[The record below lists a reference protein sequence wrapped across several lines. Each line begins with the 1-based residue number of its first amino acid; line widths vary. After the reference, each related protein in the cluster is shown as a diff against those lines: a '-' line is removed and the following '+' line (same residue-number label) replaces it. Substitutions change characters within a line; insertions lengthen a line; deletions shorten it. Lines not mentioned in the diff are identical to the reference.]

1 MYFFWLGLSMFVY
14 VVELLSCPIPCLACN
29 LLSTNIGADTN
40 IGRMSPSHGGGGN
53 SVGTI
58 AGNMGIGNWRGN
70 NMGSNIVVSGS
81 QRSSNMV
88 VGGGQRSSNMAVG
101 GQRGCNV
108 VVGGGQRRGN
118 SIGGSKRSYNIGG
131 SIGWDS
137 VVDKSWVSLSISLT
151 LDNVLNGTVL
161 GNIRWSVDTVGH
173 SSVVGGA
180 VVAGDGVAGKSTDN
194 WGNNVVVV
202 VSGQRGSNSS
212 DKWSGN
218 IAEMA
223 ISGIWGSSI
232 RAIDEGRVS
241 LSFSIPLGNDVSVV
255 KPVGERS
262 DKCGGSVCGQ
272 GGGSIGGQRGG
283 SMVVGGQG
291 K

>member
-14 VVELLSCPIPCLACN
+14 VVELLSCSIPCLASN

-58 AGNMGIGNWRGN
+58 ACNMGIGNWRGN
-70 NMGSNIVVSGS
+70 NVVVSGG
-81 QRSSNMV
+81 QRGDNMV
-88 VGGGQRSSNMAVG
+88 VG

-118 SIGGSKRSYNIGG
+118 SIGGSKRSNNIRG

-137 VVDKSWVSLSISLT
+137 VVDKNWVSLSISLT
-151 LDNVLNGTVL
+151 LDNVLNSTVL
-161 GNIRWSVDTVGH
+161 GNIRWSIDTVGH

-180 VVAGDGVAGKSTDN
+180 VVAGDGVAGKGTDN

-202 VSGQRGSNSS
+202 VSDQRGSNSS
-212 DKWSGN
+212 DNGGSNSSDKWGGN
-218 IAEMA
+218 MAEMT
-223 ISGIWGSSI
+223 ISSIGGGSI

-241 LSFSIPLGNDVSVV
+241 LSFSLTLGNDVSV
-255 KPVGERS
+255 
-262 DKCGGSVCGQ
+262 
-272 GGGSIGGQRGG
+272 
-283 SMVVGGQG
+283 
-291 K
+291 